1 MGFISRTNGLSL
13 IKRKASVKY
22 QLRDGLQNTLLV
34 LLKAAKVIKENECLR
49 TMTVERD
56 IRRHDD
62 YNVAPGGDPRGEKER
77 GYKLR
82 KCE

>member
-1 MGFISRTNGLSL
+1 
-13 IKRKASVKY
+13 
-22 QLRDGLQNTLLV
+22 
-34 LLKAAKVIKENECLR
+34 
-49 TMTVERD
+49 MTVERD

-62 YNVAPGGDPRGEKER
+62 YNVAPGGDPTGEKER